1 MTRSASGT
9 GRIETPESPAGELAV
24 DAPGADVRVHDVLG
38 LRVGEYDITTLNARI
53 GRAIARD
60 ERIVVANHN
69 LHSLYLCGRDSKLR
83 DFHAAAEVT
92 HADGMSMILLGR
104 LMGVPL
110 RRCHRVTYVDWMG
123 PLMREAARH
132 AWRVFAVGGAPGVFD
147 RAAAALR
154 ANHPG
159 LMLDGTHG
167 FFDHTPGSDGSVAV
181 LAQIEAF
188 RPHVLLVG
196 MGMPRQEH
204 WVHDHRAELRPN
216 AILMAGAA
224 LDYIAGVVPTPPRSA
239 GTMGLEW
246 AWRLAAEP
254 RRLWRRYLV
263 EPWSVLAMVVAAR
276 TSRRSGGGQ

>member
-1 MTRSASGT
+1 MMRPIPT
-9 GRIETPESPAGELAV
+9 GAHAPDAGQETFTG
-24 DAPGADVRVHDVLG
+24 DVTVHEVLG
-38 LRVGEYDITTLNARI
+38 MRVGEYNIKTLNDRI
-53 GRAIARD
+53 ARAIARD

-69 LHSLYLCGRDSKLR
+69 LHSLYLCGRDPKLR

-104 LMGVPL
+104 MLGVPL
-110 RRCHRVTYVDWMG
+110 QRRHRVTYVDWMG
-123 PLMREAARH
+123 PLMREATSRG
-132 AWRVFAVGGAPGVFD
+132 WRVFAVGGAPGVFD

-167 FFDHTPGSDGSVAV
+167 FFDHAPGSAGSAAV
-181 LAQIEAF
+181 LAHIEAF

-204 WVHDHRAELRPN
+204 WVFDHRAGLRAN

-224 LDYIAGVVPTPPRSA
+224 LDYIAGVVPTPPRGA
-239 GTMGLEW
+239 GAMGLEW

-276 TSRRSGGGQ
+276 AGRRSGGGQ